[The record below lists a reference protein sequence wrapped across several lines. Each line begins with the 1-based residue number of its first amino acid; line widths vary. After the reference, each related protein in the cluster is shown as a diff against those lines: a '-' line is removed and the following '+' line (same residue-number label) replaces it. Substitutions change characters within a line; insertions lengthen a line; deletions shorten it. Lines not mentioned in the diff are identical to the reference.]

1 MSIFFSFMPALG
13 KEEYF
18 SYKKYNE
25 KINIEEKIFEYL
37 EERPIYISLKDCL
50 CLAVDNNFGIRI
62 IEKNYEAKKYNF
74 KYTLSKF
81 LPEVGITGYT
91 NLIRGQVL
99 VGGILLDEIRE
110 FALFGGLYATHNLT
124 DGGRDIFRAKSSDY
138 LKKSL
143 NEKLTNTKEETLRE
157 VARKYYELLEAKLS
171 IEIYIRNYHEREE
184 QLRLLSNLK
193 RAGLGTKFDVI
204 RGENELADA
213 KQSLLTSI
221 NNFRLKQATLANAI
235 GISVEA
241 PLYPIEEEIE
251 PIQLIEEN
259 KEIEELYES
268 ALVNR
273 KDIKALELEIES
285 DKFKRKM
292 NYSDFIPKIRLD
304 YKYSY
309 QGTANSGLGHNAQ
322 FIVNADIPIGENLGV
337 GTWAK
342 LKEEGA
348 EIRAKELE
356 LINNKRNIKNEIINH
371 YTSSKFSKERA
382 KIGAKR
388 IEYATET
395 SRLAELRLNAG
406 EGLLIDV
413 LQTQTEKTRARISY
427 LSMVVE
433 YNIKQVELLY
443 DIGQISIK
451 NLLENFD

>member
-1 MSIFFSFMPALG
+1 MPSYC
-13 KEEYF
+13 KEENF
-18 SYKKYNE
+18 ILKKYNE
-25 KINIEEKIFEYL
+25 KINLEEKIREYL
-37 EERPIYISLKDCL
+37 KESPIYVSLKDCL
-50 CLAVDNNFGIRI
+50 YLSIDNNFAIRI
-62 IEKNYEAKKYNF
+62 MEKNYEAKDYNF
-74 KYTLSKF
+74 KNSLSKF
-81 LPEVGITGYT
+81 LPEIGLTGYT

-110 FALFGGLYATHNLT
+110 YALFGGLYTSHNLT
-124 DGGRDIFRAKSSDY
+124 DGGRDIFRAKSSEY
-138 LKKSL
+138 LKKSYNQEL
-143 NEKLTNTKEETLRE
+143 KNTKEETLRE

-171 IEIYIRNYHEREE
+171 IEIYIRNYLEREE
-184 QLRLLSNLK
+184 QLRLLNNLK

-221 NNFRLKQATLANAI
+221 NNFRLKQATLANSI

-251 PIQLIEEN
+251 LMQLINEE

-268 ALVNR
+268 AIVNR
-273 KDIKALELEIES
+273 KDIKALELEIKS

-309 QGTANSGLGHNAQ
+309 QGTVNSGLGHNSQ
-322 FIVNADIPIGENLGV
+322 FIINADIPIGENIGV

-342 LKEEGA
+342 LKEEA
-348 EIRAKELE
+348 SLIRAKELQ
-356 LINNKRNIKNEIINH
+356 LISNKRNIKNEIINH
-371 YTSSKFSKERA
+371 LVSSKFSKERA
-382 KIGAKR
+382 KIGAQR

-433 YNIKQVELLY
+433 YNIKQIELLY
-443 DIGQISIK
+443 DIGQISIE
-451 NLLENFD
+451 NLLKNYN